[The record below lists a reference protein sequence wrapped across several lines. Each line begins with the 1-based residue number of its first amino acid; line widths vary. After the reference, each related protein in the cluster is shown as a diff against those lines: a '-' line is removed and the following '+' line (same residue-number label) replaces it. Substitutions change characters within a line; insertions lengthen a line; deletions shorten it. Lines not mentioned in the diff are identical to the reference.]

1 MQKDASELL
10 SVHVELCWKIETD
23 YNAGIWRFYEKQQYL
38 DCWFSYTML
47 LENFALSQPRWIML
61 NIKLSLMSFTLLA
74 LAGCQSMPKVA
85 QETPN
90 QAFSAETES
99 GEAQERLN
107 QINFKQLKKEQNRP
121 IIALV
126 LGSGG
131 ARGYAHI
138 GAIQVL
144 EQSGIRP
151 DFIVGTSAGS
161 IVGSLYAS
169 GKNANQI
176 RDIALNMKASDVRDI
191 RLDMKGFFDGQKV
204 EDYVNK
210 QVSDMPLQSLPI
222 PMYVVATQLKE
233 GKKVVFNYGNTGQ
246 AVRASVSIPSMFIP
260 TKIGTDEYVDGGLV
274 SPVPV
279 DVARKLGADIII
291 AVDILAQPMYTET
304 SNVWGLFNQNIN
316 IMQKNL
322 AQIEL
327 KNADIVIQPDLR
339 EKVHI
344 FDVSGRELTMQAGV
358 DATVAQL
365 GQIQK
370 VFAQKNYKQKLNIQ
384 NIQARTHWSGAM

>member
-1 MQKDASELL
+1 
-10 SVHVELCWKIETD
+10 
-23 YNAGIWRFYEKQQYL
+23 
-38 DCWFSYTML
+38 
-47 LENFALSQPRWIML
+47 
-61 NIKLSLMSFTLLA
+61 MSFTLLA

-90 QAFSAETES
+90 QAFLAETEL
-99 GEAQERLN
+99 GEAQERLD

-204 EDYVNK
+204 EDYVNE
-210 QVSDMPLQSLPI
+210 QVSDVPLQRLPI

-260 TKIGTDEYVDGGLV
+260 TKIGADEYVDGGLV

-384 NIQARTHWSGAM
+384 SIQVRTH